1 MSEIKKEK
9 VAEGVVT
16 RTPKTQQTTP
26 EEVTPT
32 QDKVQSRTKSN
43 LEARKLD
50 RQSRRNKRSFYK
62 ELAQDIT
69 VNPDR
74 YSPYMQEGEGYR
86 DFLRRVENLVDNDI
100 IINRGEAD
108 SYFSQPDL
116 NKRYKIQGSISYDGS
131 NYDIDQI
138 LNNNWE
144 QGFRSTHTNWANENL
159 SGREKDQYLIDVEKQ
174 IKAIKNGSFNFDS
187 NSLAGQNTAWLFM
200 DLNKRNSQKV
210 QQQKQ
215 EEEAAAAAKKTA
227 DDEAKA
233 KLIEN
238 FKYAAGKESL
248 YNEAKKLL
256 GQILGQENGLVFDAS
271 KDIESQIEDLLY
283 KNENIRELENEIR
296 TIYGLQPAMQ
306 ASDDGS
312 DDDSDDGGDD
322 GNKPWTFNIAEYPFT
337 FEYAIKDV
345 KDTDTAKNFIDD
357 LLREFKKQLGNSIQ
371 GADGS
376 FNNYRM
382 YSYNQGDKGTIYIL
396 KDNDSYLTQ
405 GDFDGEQKVMWKDPK
420 NSNIYSGTLKNG
432 ELILDNGTKIN
443 GLTFN
448 DVSKV
453 SAVGFSGDINE
464 IFDIPTQPANG
475 NTVVAE
481 QPEVQQTSVD
491 TKNYTKVLQSR
502 TKINGI
508 DWYDVFNAIDPRLNN
523 VGNTTYTSLS
533 GNGWDDGK
541 GFEDGIKKLEGSL
554 QIQDKSEN
562 SNVVKYIKNQ
572 IDAAK
577 NYNTDKCIRYSM
589 AIAYMLHHILNTTQ
603 DTAIKKEA
611 NNLLTYI
618 QQQLPELYKT
628 YFPSAQVQ
636 SNKNG
641 GILKAQLG
649 QQITIH
655 TQEPSQ
661 EPEVQQQQEQPEQP
675 QQSQARYARLDSEQ
689 GVLAGVSAIAS
700 AASCLGGIKGAVA
713 GMISAGADIAM
724 FAMDENMS
732 TTEKVTQGALS
743 LAMGALCF
751 IPGLGA
757 FAKAGKF
764 ARMAK
769 GTKSI
774 LNGSKK
780 VLTSAV
786 KGMDAASDATKSVKG
801 GIVALDQAIGVAS
814 KPGFAQ
820 KACSVLGAE
829 GFGGVGFDLVTNG
842 AKALPESVRNLV
854 AKGHV
859 TKVGNSIN
867 NMLTAFS
874 LINTVP
880 AAANLWSDRFDE
892 NKSWGQLN
900 AYDVQQVAFTLSGVA
915 NWFGRTRSAAKI
927 GAIDSVIGQT
937 PRTQNKNIQVQV
949 GTSSK
954 WNPAHM
960 GSKTEAIDIPVTG
973 KMTKQEVEAAVK
985 DHIRNLPDSEENKAL
1000 KEMLNGNLFIKYDK
1014 SQFDEFDDMYYFIN
1028 NIEGNASK
1036 FQQEYLDLAK
1046 KEGLFT
1052 QDQFEALRRWENGMD
1067 DASKQAFLTEAQ
1079 NGTFKTK
1086 DDILN
1091 YLINLRSPSTTSA
1104 SAAASRPVSTPQP
1117 TPVSTLQA
1125 TPKQPVQL
1133 SLSFNKH
1140 GGTLVQSNKKGG
1152 SLSYEERL
1160 QLAAFK
1166 SNLSKADKAYVQ
1178 RLRNRNHELDAS
1190 YKSFKDCLDRI
1201 DKDLDRSS
1209 KGIFTT
1215 RLLILKSLM

>member
-1 MSEIKKEK
+1 MSEIKKEN
-9 VAEGVVT
+9 VSEEVVT
-16 RTPKTQQTTP
+16 GTSKTQQTTP

-32 QDKVQSRTKSN
+32 QDKVQSRTRSN

-69 VNPDR
+69 DNPDR

-100 IINRGEAD
+100 ITSKEEAY
-108 SYFSQPDL
+108 SYFQKPDL
-116 NKRYKIQGSISYDGS
+116 NKSYQIKGSISYDGS

-159 SGREKDQYLIDVEKQ
+159 SGKEKDQYLMNVEKQ

-187 NSLAGQNTAWLFM
+187 NSLAGQNTAWLFI

-233 KLIEN
+233 KLIED

-283 KNENIRELENEIR
+283 KNENIRGLENEIR
-296 TIYGLQPAMQ
+296 TIYGLQPTVQ
-306 ASDDGS
+306 ADDADG
-312 DDDSDDGGDD
+312 GGDD
-322 GNKPWTFNIAEYPFT
+322 GRDDKGNKSWAYQTAGNTFT
-337 FEYAIKDV
+337 FEQDIKNIE
-345 KDTDTAKNFIDD
+345 DTANFIDD
-357 LLREFKKQLGNSIQ
+357 VLSGFKDQLGNSIQ
-371 GADGS
+371 DADG
-376 FNNYRM
+376 NYNKYRM
-382 YSYNQGDKGTIYIL
+382 YSYDLGNNKTIYIL
-396 KDNDSYLTQ
+396 KDTDDYLTQ
-405 GDFDGEQKVMWKDPK
+405 EDFNKEQKVMYKD
-420 NSNIYSGTLKNG
+420 SNGKVYKGTLKNG
-432 ELILDNGTKIN
+432 KLTLEDESNQS

-448 DVSKV
+448 DVTK
-453 SAVGFSGDINE
+453 ANAINFSGIRDQ
-464 IFDIPTQPANG
+464 IFIQPTQPADN
-475 NTVVAE
+475 NE
-481 QPEVQQTSVD
+481 EVQQISFNTSD
-491 TKNYTKVLQSR
+491 WKRVLQSP
-502 TKINGI
+502 TLVNGI
-508 DWYDVFNAIDPRLNN
+508 DWQNVFNAINTELQN
-523 VGNTTYTSLS
+523 VGNTWRNSLS
-533 GNGWDDGK
+533 GNEWDNGN
-541 GFEDGIKKLEGSL
+541 GFEKGITKLQQFLSTPK
-554 QIQDKSEN
+554 DKITS
-562 SNVVKYIKNQ
+562 SIG
-572 IDAAK
+572 DAVRMAK
-577 NYNTDKCIRYSM
+577 TTKLNEYERYSM
-589 AIAYMLHHILNTTQ
+589 AIAYMLHHILNTTT
-603 DTAIKKEA
+603 DAAIKKGA
-611 NNLLTYI
+611 NTLLTYI

-628 YFPSAQVQ
+628 YFLPAQIQ

-655 TQEPSQ
+655 TQEPPEQ
-661 EPEVQQQQEQPEQP
+661 PEVQQQQEQPEQQ

-689 GVLAGVSAIAS
+689 GVLAGVSAIAGV
-700 AASCLGGIKGAVA
+700 ASCMGGIA
-713 GMISAGADIAM
+713 GGIAGLVSAGADIAM
-724 FAMDENMS
+724 FAIDENMS

-757 FAKAGKF
+757 AAKAGKF

-769 GTKSI
+769 GTRSI
-774 LNGSKK
+774 LNESKK

-786 KGMDAASDATKSVKG
+786 KGMDAASDAAKSVRG
-801 GIVALDQAIGVAS
+801 GIAALDQAMGVAS

-829 GFGGVGFDLVTNG
+829 GFGGVGFDLITKG
-842 AKALPESVRNLV
+842 AKVLPESVKNLA

-880 AAANLWSDRFDE
+880 AVKNLVSDWADE
-892 NKSWGQLN
+892 NKSFWQLN
-900 AYDVQQVAFTLSGVA
+900 AYDVQQIAFTLSGVA
-915 NWFGRTRSAAKI
+915 NWKARTKNAAKI
-927 GAIDSVIGQT
+927 GAIDSVIGST
-937 PRTQNKNIQVQV
+937 PKTQNKNIQVQV

-973 KMTKQEVEAAVK
+973 KMTKQEVENAVK
-985 DHIRNLPDSEENKAL
+985 EHIRNLPDSEENKAL

-1028 NIEGNASK
+1028 NIEDNASK
-1036 FQQEYLDLAK
+1036 FQQEYIDLAK

-1067 DASKQAFLTEAQ
+1067 DASKKLFLDEVQ
-1079 NGTFKTK
+1079 KGTFKTK
-1086 DDILN
+1086 EDILD
-1091 YLINLRSPSTTSA
+1091 YLIKLKSPTTTA
-1104 SAAASRPVSTPQP
+1104 NPATASRPVATPQTSMP
-1117 TPVSTLQA
+1117 SVPY
-1125 TPKQPVQL
+1125 
-1133 SLSFNKH
+1133 NRY
-1140 GGTLVQSNKKGG
+1140 GGTLIQSNKKGG

-1201 DKDLDRSS
+1201 DKDLDRST